1 MEIFERIILGNIEN
15 KKADEAKQK
24 TLKKGRIVQIENR
37 MKEIEDFLPKAKI
50 AKLYETLE
58 NERANLDQE
67 KIQLQEQLQ
76 DNDYGEKSVKDLL
89 EKVKGIF
96 INPLAFWELGNED
109 MRQLLLIVRFG
120 DKLYH
125 TKKQGFR
132 TKENAGLHQHFKGIC
147 T

>member
-1 MEIFERIILGNIEN
+1 M
-15 KKADEAKQK
+15 
-24 TLKKGRIVQIENR
+24 
-37 MKEIEDFLPKAKI
+37 
-50 AKLYETLE
+50 
-58 NERANLDQE
+58 
-67 KIQLQEQLQ
+67 QEQLQ

-96 INPLAFWELGNED
+96 INPLAFWESGNED

-132 TKENAGLHQHFKGIC
+132 TKENAGMHQHFKGISE
-147 T
+147 